1 MEIGK
6 LALSE
11 GIRTGMDIS
20 DGLVEDLNKLSLVSK
35 VDMEIYTNKI
45 PIFSYL
51 KSFLPETESIDLALN
66 SGEEYEL
73 ILIGDEEKLNNI
85 KSLSNIEISIIGKV
99 SSTNTSKPSLKIF
112 SENMKEYFPKI
123 TPWSH
128 FNE

>member
-1 MEIGK
+1 
-6 LALSE
+6 
-11 GIRTGMDIS
+11 
-20 DGLVEDLNKLSLVSK
+20 
-35 VDMEIYTNKI
+35 MEIYTNKI
-45 PIFSYL
+45 PVFSYL

-85 KSLSNIEISIIGKV
+85 KALSNIQISIIGKII
-99 SSTNTSKPSLKIF
+99 SKNISKPSLKIF
-112 SENMKEYFPKI
+112 TEDMNEYFPKI

>member
-1 MEIGK
+1 
-6 LALSE
+6 
-11 GIRTGMDIS
+11 
-20 DGLVEDLNKLSLVSK
+20 
-35 VDMEIYTNKI
+35 MEIYTNKI

-99 SSTNTSKPSLKIF
+99 TSTNTSKPSLKIF